1 MNNSWQQVRLREVL
15 SLDLDRVKVDVASK
29 YPMVGVLSFG
39 RGLFDREPVENGK
52 TSYKFFYSL
61 KASHVV
67 MSQLFGWEGAL
78 ALSSPSFAGKFVSPQ
93 FPTFLCDET
102 RLDRRYLGW
111 AIRRPMFWEDL
122 GTRASGMGDRRRTLT
137 PEALFACQIPLPPLP
152 EQWLIVAWIEEL
164 AAKIEEACTLR
175 RKAAGEGELLLE
187 SYVSRLCRSPIWR
200 TMTVGELVGQDSLR
214 NGRSVKSSG
223 DFGEVRCLTLSAV
236 RNGHIDIS
244 DNKIVPLT
252 LTEAEP
258 FLIRKDDVFV
268 VRGNGS
274 KNLCGMAGLVTEDTD
289 SVIFPDLF
297 IHVPLPK
304 QLILPE
310 FFVAAW
316 NSAATRE
323 VIEEK
328 AKTTSGIWKVNQGHI
343 ISTGIPV
350 PPLSE
355 QRRIVAE
362 LIALQ
367 AQVDGLKKLQAAT
380 AAELDAMLPSIL
392 DKAFKGEL
400 GLR

>member
-1 MNNSWQQVRLREVL
+1 MSHSWPLVPLGEVARPVERPEVPIPGKLYRQIGVRLWGE
-15 SLDLDRVKVDVASK
+15 SA
-29 YPMVGVLSFG
+29 YE
-39 RGLFDREPVENGK
+39 REPIDGAATRYQKLSRVESGDIVVNKIWARNG
-52 TSYKFFYSL
+52 SV
-61 KASHVV
+61 AVV
-67 MSQLFGWEGAL
+67 PSQLSGCYGSNE
-78 ALSSPSFAGKFVSPQ
+78 
-93 FPTFLCDET
+93 FPTFVPIREKLYPRWFHWYTKTKQCWNQCDEMSQGT
-102 RLDRRYLGW
+102 SGKNR
-111 AIRRPMFWEDL
+111 IR
-122 GTRASGMGDRRRTLT
+122 
-137 PEALFACQIPLPPLP
+137 PERFLEIQLPLPPVP
-152 EQWLIVAWIEEL
+152 EQRRVVAWIEEL

-214 NGRSVKSSG
+214 NGRSVKSSD

-304 QLILPE
+304 QLMLPE

-367 AQVDGLKKLQAAT
+367 AQVDGLKKLQTET